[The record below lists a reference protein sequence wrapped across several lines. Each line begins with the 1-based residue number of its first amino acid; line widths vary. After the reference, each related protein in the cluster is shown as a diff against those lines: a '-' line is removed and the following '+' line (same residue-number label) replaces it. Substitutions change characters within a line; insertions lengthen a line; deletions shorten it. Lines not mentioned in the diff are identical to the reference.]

1 MTTTLAHI
9 SSEATLE
16 SKAGSDEALIST
28 GERLALQQAAKS
40 NTFIGSLDLSAQ
52 QLHDLFKVAHTFFYL
67 RCRER
72 GKMGQDVGSVY
83 DLELVALDQVDKNF
97 YFTLSKE
104 GVTQFRNKVS
114 SFTSLAQ
121 WEREYSLFHKIAR
134 INFFR
139 VYKRW
144 KVFSSQLFDTVLVS
158 VLIVNRFHTFQI
170 FTVWR
175 KGLRYNKMALAASFI
190 ETNLFLFSTPL
201 RKALLQVRTMTIP
214 LSNMGMLS
222 LPQGVTFDLDDF
234 VRVQGVVH
242 EELRGNLRSLSANVL
257 TTVRSACD
265 EVVDQ
270 FLKANNIAA
279 NHKMTFME
287 RAALRAECKK
297 LTRFLR
303 MMDILIAD
311 FLKTMV
317 NDAMSK
323 LVTAVESENLTP
335 HTETADDATREQL
348 ARKREQAGLK
358 TPIFR
363 VVASFKKMT
372 QREQTMQDLL
382 AAQNAPPASSPVSEG
397 APASPAAPLIPDD
410 EALVVTPSVENM
422 VRALDGVVKDAMEI
436 VGSFVK
442 VLTSVETEMY
452 VMPEGDEEDGDAT
465 EPEDMI
471 ATIKN
476 SPKFNTAKD
485 SIHAHLRQAF
495 GAVKDYLNVFQPYR
509 QIYLRNAQHVSNIAA
524 LFESG
529 DVEAFQN
536 AIAEYR
542 AQIDQFKGVPRFSD
556 VGVLFVDSVNV
567 KAGMNPSPVQCL
579 AAIQKYLPELALM
592 RAQELVDQVGA
603 MNPIISGDP
612 NSVEN
617 YVNKKKVKDT
627 AALGLESYNARQSYI
642 RSLVHIMDDNSWPA
656 PDQVKAL
663 MRMLKES
670 LVSLT
675 PFRCCGHCAL

>member
-1 MTTTLAHI
+1 MA
-9 SSEATLE
+9 
-16 SKAGSDEALIST
+16 
-28 GERLALQQAAKS
+28 
-40 NTFIGSLDLSAQ
+40 
-52 QLHDLFKVAHTFFYL
+52 
-67 RCRER
+67 
-72 GKMGQDVGSVY
+72 
-83 DLELVALDQVDKNF
+83 
-97 YFTLSKE
+97 
-104 GVTQFRNKVS
+104 
-114 SFTSLAQ
+114 
-121 WEREYSLFHKIAR
+121 IA
-134 INFFR
+134 
-139 VYKRW
+139 
-144 KVFSSQLFDTVLVS
+144 S
-158 VLIVNRFHTFQI
+158 
-170 FTVWR
+170 
-175 KGLRYNKMALAASFI
+175 SFI
-190 ETNLFLFSTPL
+190 ESNLFLFSQPL

-222 LPQGVTFDLDDF
+222 LPPGVTFDMEDF

-242 EELRGNLRSLSANVL
+242 EELRGNLRSLSASVL

-323 LVTAVESENLTP
+323 LVAAVESDSLLP
-335 HTETADDATREQL
+335 HTEIADEMTREL
-348 ARKREQAGLK
+348 LVKKREAEHLK

-363 VVASFKKMT
+363 VVASFRKLTKSHT
-372 QREQTMQDLL
+372 SHHHHHEPLVDPT
-382 AAQNAPPASSPVSEG
+382 APVAE
-397 APASPAAPLIPDD
+397 APAATPVAAPAEGEAPVPVVELIKD
-410 EALVVTPSVENM
+410 EETLVVTPSLETM
-422 VRALDGVVKDAMEI
+422 VRAIDGVVKDAMEI

-442 VLTSVETEMY
+442 VLTSAETEMY

-471 ATIKN
+471 STIRN
-476 SPKFNTAKD
+476 SAKFNVAKD
-485 SIHAHLRQAF
+485 TIHTHLRLAF
-495 GAVKDYLNVFQPYR
+495 GAVKEYLNVFQPYR
-509 QIYLRNAQHVSNIAA
+509 QIFLRNANNVNDISV
-524 LFESG
+524 LFQTG

-536 AIAEYR
+536 AIAEYKG
-542 AQIDQFKGVPRFSD
+542 QIDQFKGVPRFSD
-556 VGVLFVDSVNV
+556 VGVVFVDSVTV
-567 KAGMNPSPVQCL
+567 KANMIPSPLQCL
-579 AAIQKYLPELALM
+579 QAIQKYLPELALQ

-603 MNPIISGDP
+603 MNPVIAGDP

-627 AALGLESYNARQSYI
+627 AALGLESYNNRQSYI
-642 RSLVHIMDDNSWPA
+642 RSLVHVMDDNSWPA

-670 LVSLT
+670 LVSAVVVCCSRT
-675 PFRCCGHCAL
+675 PPYYCSPLAINLLKLNLSLVHYFFRSCLWRRTSRSPRARRRKKPRSLPCR

>member
-1 MTTTLAHI
+1 MA
-9 SSEATLE
+9 
-16 SKAGSDEALIST
+16 
-28 GERLALQQAAKS
+28 
-40 NTFIGSLDLSAQ
+40 
-52 QLHDLFKVAHTFFYL
+52 VA
-67 RCRER
+67 
-72 GKMGQDVGSVY
+72 S
-83 DLELVALDQVDKNF
+83 
-97 YFTLSKE
+97 
-104 GVTQFRNKVS
+104 
-114 SFTSLAQ
+114 
-121 WEREYSLFHKIAR
+121 
-134 INFFR
+134 
-139 VYKRW
+139 
-144 KVFSSQLFDTVLVS
+144 
-158 VLIVNRFHTFQI
+158 
-170 FTVWR
+170 
-175 KGLRYNKMALAASFI
+175 SFI
-190 ETNLFLFSTPL
+190 ETNLFLFSQPL

-222 LPQGVTFDLDDF
+222 LPAGVTFDLDDF

-257 TTVRSACD
+257 ATVRSACD

-303 MMDILIAD
+303 MMDILISD

-317 NDAMSK
+317 NDAMNK
-323 LVTAVESENLTP
+323 LVVAVESDSLQP
-335 HTETADDATREQL
+335 HTEIDDEVTREQIVK
-348 ARKREQAGLK
+348 KREAHGLK
-358 TPIFR
+358 TPLFR
-363 VVASFKKMT
+363 VVASFKKASSASHHHHHSHSNEPPPAHVAT
-372 QREQTMQDLL
+372 
-382 AAQNAPPASSPVSEG
+382 AATTTTSASATTAATTAAPPAEDV
-397 APASPAAPLIPDD
+397 AAGSTAALTPIHDD
-410 EALVVTPSVENM
+410 EVMVVSPSVEHM
-422 VRALDGVVKDAMEI
+422 VRAIDGVIRDAMDI

-442 VLTSVETEMY
+442 VLTSTETEMY

-471 ATIKN
+471 AAIKN
-476 SPKFNTAKD
+476 SPTYNTAKD
-485 SIHAHLRQAF
+485 SIHTNLRLAYS
-495 GAVKDYLNVFQPYR
+495 AVKEYLNVFQPYR
-509 QIYLRNAQHVSNIAA
+509 QIFLRNAQNVSDISV
-524 LFESG
+524 LFETG

-542 AQIDQFKGVPRFSD
+542 GQIDQFNGVPRFSD
-556 VGVLFVDSVNV
+556 VGVIFVDSVSIKQN
-567 KAGMNPSPVQCL
+567 MIPSPLQCL
-579 AAIQKYLPELALM
+579 QAIQKYLPELALQ

-627 AALGLESYNARQSYI
+627 AAMGLESYNARQSYI
-642 RSLVHIMDDNSWPA
+642 RSLVHVMDDNAWPA

-670 LVSLT
+670 LVSLESCLFICSILSSHCVD
-675 PFRCCGHCAL
+675 FRRYTRF

>member
-1 MTTTLAHI
+1 M
-9 SSEATLE
+9 S
-16 SKAGSDEALIST
+16 
-28 GERLALQQAAKS
+28 AA
-40 NTFIGSLDLSAQ
+40 
-52 QLHDLFKVAHTFFYL
+52 
-67 RCRER
+67 
-72 GKMGQDVGSVY
+72 
-83 DLELVALDQVDKNF
+83 
-97 YFTLSKE
+97 
-104 GVTQFRNKVS
+104 S
-114 SFTSLAQ
+114 SFVDA
-121 WEREYSLFHKIAR
+121 
-134 INFFR
+134 
-139 VYKRW
+139 
-144 KVFSSQLFDTVLVS
+144 
-158 VLIVNRFHTFQI
+158 
-170 FTVWR
+170 
-175 KGLRYNKMALAASFI
+175 
-190 ETNLFLFSTPL
+190 NLFLFSRPL

-222 LPQGVTFDLDDF
+222 LPPGVTFDLEDF

-311 FLKTMV
+311 FMKTMV
-317 NDAMSK
+317 SDAMSK
-323 LVTAVESENLTP
+323 LVAAVESDNLVP
-335 HTETADDATREQL
+335 HTEIADDVTREQM

-358 TPIFR
+358 TPLFR
-363 VVASFKKMT
+363 VVASFKKIT
-372 QREQTMQDLL
+372 HREASHEMMQAQPAASETASDGAA
-382 AAQNAPPASSPVSEG
+382 AAQ
-397 APASPAAPLIPDD
+397 PLIPDD
-410 EALVVTPSVENM
+410 ETLVVTPSVESM

-442 VLTSVETEMY
+442 VLTSSETEMY

-476 SPKFNTAKD
+476 SPKFNLAKD
-485 SIHAHLRQAF
+485 SIHAHLRQAY
-495 GAVKDYLNVFQPYR
+495 GAVREYLTVFQPYR
-509 QIYLRNAQHVSNIAA
+509 QIFLRNAGHVSDISV
-524 LFESG
+524 LFATG

-542 AQIDQFKGVPRFSD
+542 AQIDQFKGVPRYSD
-556 VGVLFVDSVNV
+556 VGVIFVDSVNV

-579 AAIQKYLPELALM
+579 AAIQKYLPELALQ

-603 MNPIISGDP
+603 MNPIIAGDP

-627 AALGLESYNARQSYI
+627 AAMGLEDYNARQSYI
-642 RSLVHIMDDNSWPA
+642 RSLVHVMDDNSWPA

-670 LVSLT
+670 LVRHTFCIHYLCFDVLSIKW
-675 PFRCCGHCAL
+675 